1 MTNPPGN
8 FAGRPNP
15 ERSDGQVADRGPA
28 RPRDILSEMLRG
40 VRLRGE
46 EVYCCAPVDPF
57 AISFGETGGTIHI
70 VSQGD
75 FELEIEGDT
84 AAYPVSRG
92 DVVLVGRPHIVRRGR
107 GVRPRP
113 LEDSDQR
120 HEVVADGYGTRW
132 LSGTFSSDY
141 ARKVHLLP
149 HRPPILQLR
158 GVGDQSLVWL
168 DVSTQMLMKEMTEP
182 TQGSR
187 EMISRILDLLYIQ
200 VVRAWATGPDA
211 PQGWLTGAMDPVI
224 GEAIAAIHSEP
235 AEHWTIDRLA
245 QICNLSRSAFAE
257 RFTRRMGQTPAAYV
271 ALLRLADAADLLQES
286 DEAVGE
292 IAVKCGY
299 RSEAAFSRA
308 FSKHFGMPPSR
319 WRREQANT

>member
-1 MTNPPGN
+1 
-8 FAGRPNP
+8 
-15 ERSDGQVADRGPA
+15 
-28 RPRDILSEMLRG
+28 MLRG

-57 AISFGETGGTIHI
+57 AISFGQTGGTIHI

-75 FELEIEGDT
+75 FELEVEGDT
-84 AAYPVSRG
+84 TYPVGRG
-92 DVVLVGRPHIVRRGR
+92 DVVLVGRPHVVRRGR
-107 GVRPRP
+107 RVRPRP
-113 LEDSDQR
+113 LEDRDQH
-120 HEVVADGYGTRW
+120 HEVVTDGHRTRW
-132 LSGTFSSDY
+132 LTGNFSSDY

-149 HRPPILQLR
+149 HRPPIVQLR
-158 GVGDQSLVWL
+158 GAGEQSLLWL
-168 DVSTQMLMKEMTEP
+168 DVSTQMLMQEMTQP

-224 GEAIAAIHSEP
+224 GEAIAAIHGEP
-235 AEHWTIDRLA
+235 ADRWTIDRLA

-257 RFTRRMGQTPAAYV
+257 RFTQRMGHTPAAYV
-271 ALLRLADAADLLQES
+271 ALVRLADAADLLRETEES
-286 DEAVGE
+286 ISE
-292 IAVKCGY
+292 IAGRCGY

-308 FSKHFGMPPSR
+308 FSQHFGMPPSR
-319 WRREQANT
+319 WRREKLHTPDQS